1 MDKTT
6 VAVGQTVTVT
16 ASASGGRAPYTYLY
30 IWDIISGGYSF
41 EKSRTTFTDATTASF
56 TPDMGESCRVTVD
69 VKDADG
75 RTTDCYKTIPLYIYA
90 TGISLG
96 ADAVTLDIGKIK
108 QLTAT
113 ITPSSGTLKT
123 VSWSSNDAAVAT
135 VDNTGLVTAVSEGR
149 ATITAAT
156 TDGSGLNA
164 TCDVTVNPP
173 IPVTT
178 VTIDEPEAALY
189 AGGKIKLTATVLPE
203 NATYKTLSWTSSD
216 SSVATV
222 ADGVVTGV
230 AKGTATITATATNG
244 VKAERSVT
252 ISSTASRL
260 RAFAY
265 GMGMQFSYYT
275 SIIFKVG
282 AQYGTPPYTV
292 DMALTRDGTVL
303 YSGSLTT
310 NGSKDVAVPV
320 GSIPAGTYTATAI
333 VTDYKGRVDTASTSC
348 YMYASG
354 WNMGVSLYDEVRPIT
369 AVTGI
374 SFQNADQSVSIG
386 RTLTL
391 SPAVSPSNAPTPS
404 YEWTSGNPAAVT
416 VSNSGVVTGV
426 GKGSS
431 VVTATATD
439 GSGLSASCTVTAYR
453 DVDSVSLSRTDL
465 KLIQGETA
473 TLTAT
478 VLPVDADYRTVIWSS
493 SDSSIAS
500 VNGGVVTGLKDGT
513 ATVTATASNRKYA
526 NCSVTV
532 SNRIESVNVTLPEN
546 PPLVRGAYELNVG
559 AWMHLKPATVP
570 ANVGAGFTFKSSNE
584 KIAKVDAQGAV
595 HGLKAGSA
603 NITISAKN
611 LSASAATTT
620 SIKVSVVVPV
630 ASVSMDAVFTV
641 FVGKSRKMK
650 ASVRPD
656 NATHK
661 EIRWASS
668 NPGVATVDSS
678 GVVRGVAPGTAEI
691 TATASGG
698 IEAMRAIRVTHPVGS
713 ITLSAPVQALYAGR
727 AVQIAA
733 AVLPNTSDPALNWH
747 TSSSKIATVNS
758 SGLVSAKSAGTV
770 KITASARDGS
780 KQSGALTL
788 RVVKPASSISIGN
801 SLTLYTTAPSF
812 KKLGV
817 TAPPPKS
824 GWLSLRWT
832 RENPAIA
839 KVDQNGVVTAVADG
853 TTVIQVSTDSGI
865 AASCSVTVLTY
876 PSFIKLELPADVT
889 PRVRQKLPLAPY
901 VKLDGSMKALTW
913 KTSNQNLATIDK
925 NGVLS
930 AKRPG
935 RVKVIVTTANHL
947 AAPIWI
953 VIAK

>member
-1 MDKTT
+1 MEKIGGDGLTTLSPLSTAPRARLARISFPLVLALALIFMLVAWAAVPTKAEVIPPLAVSVSLDKTTVAVGETVTATWTFSGGRAPYSIQYFWYVVSGGSLVLKEQGNTPSGVTTSSFSPPFGEECYVSAYINDADGRFKSLASTRIPVTGSEPVSTFAVAVSLDKTT
-6 VAVGQTVTVT
+6 VAVGQTVTAT
-16 ASASGGRAPYTYLY
+16 WTFSGGRAPYSIQYFWY
-30 IWDIISGGYSF
+30 VVSGGSLVLKEQGNTPSGVTTSSF
-41 EKSRTTFTDATTASF
+41 SPPF
-56 TPDMGESCRVTVD
+56 GEECYVSAYIN
-69 VKDADG
+69 DADG
-75 RTTDCYKTIPLYIYA
+75 RFKSLASTRIPVTGSEPVSTFAVAVSLDKTTVAVGQTVTATWTFSGGRAPYSIQYFWYVVSGGSLVLKEQGNTPSGVTTSSFSPPFGEECYVSAYINDADGRFKSLASTRIPIYVAFAENIALDASSITI
-90 TGISLG
+90 
-96 ADAVTLDIGKIK
+96 DIGKEK
-108 QLTAT
+108 HLTAT
-113 ITPSSGTLKT
+113 ISPANCSIKTL
-123 VSWSSNDAAVAT
+123 SWSSSDSSIAT
-135 VDNTGLVTAVSEGR
+135 VSSTGLVTAVGEGT

-156 TDGSGLNA
+156 TDGSGLSA

-431 VVTATATD
+431 VVTASATD

-453 DVDSVSLSRTDL
+453 DVDSVSLNRTEL
-465 KLIQGETA
+465 KLTQSETA
-473 TLTAT
+473 TLTAM
-478 VLPVDADYRTVIWSS
+478 VLPADADYRTVTWSS

-513 ATVTATASNRKYA
+513 AVIAASSSNGKYA
-526 NCSVTV
+526 SCSVTV

-546 PPLVRGAYELNVG
+546 PPLVR
-559 AWMHLKPATVP
+559 
-570 ANVGAGFTFKSSNE
+570 
-584 KIAKVDAQGAV
+584 
-595 HGLKAGSA
+595 
-603 NITISAKN
+603 
-611 LSASAATTT
+611 
-620 SIKVSVVVPV
+620 
-630 ASVSMDAVFTV
+630 
-641 FVGKSRKMK
+641 
-650 ASVRPD
+650 
-656 NATHK
+656 
-661 EIRWASS
+661 
-668 NPGVATVDSS
+668 
-678 GVVRGVAPGTAEI
+678 
-691 TATASGG
+691 
-698 IEAMRAIRVTHPVGS
+698 AM
-713 ITLSAPVQALYAGR
+713 
-727 AVQIAA
+727 
-733 AVLPNTSDPALNWH
+733 
-747 TSSSKIATVNS
+747 
-758 SGLVSAKSAGTV
+758 
-770 KITASARDGS
+770 
-780 KQSGALTL
+780 
-788 RVVKPASSISIGN
+788 
-801 SLTLYTTAPSF
+801 
-812 KKLGV
+812 
-817 TAPPPKS
+817 
-824 GWLSLRWT
+824 SLR
-832 RENPAIA
+832 
-839 KVDQNGVVTAVADG
+839 
-853 TTVIQVSTDSGI
+853 
-865 AASCSVTVLTY
+865 
-876 PSFIKLELPADVT
+876 
-889 PRVRQKLPLAPY
+889 
-901 VKLDGSMKALTW
+901 
-913 KTSNQNLATIDK
+913 
-925 NGVLS
+925 
-930 AKRPG
+930 
-935 RVKVIVTTANHL
+935 
-947 AAPIWI
+947 
-953 VIAK
+953 